1 MVKKRSATAISESQK
16 KAVEKEIK
24 AKQSEVKYDLR
35 DFTVDYLVQQFN
47 DDRFYVPPYQR
58 QFIWPSKHR
67 CRFIESVMLGLP
79 IPMMFV
85 ADMEDGRL
93 EIVDGAQRIQTL
105 ECFKSNDLRLTGLNR
120 LPSLNA
126 FRYEDLPLSQQR
138 KFDNK
143 ALRIVVLEDTTTP
156 ETRQE
161 IFDRVNTSGVK
172 ARASEIRRGANQ
184 GKFMKFITKCAK
196 DALFVKLCPM
206 SDASRMRYED
216 EELVLRFFAYSDN
229 YMQFRHDVDK
239 FLTAYVQAQARKFDE
254 KRLKREFSDMLK
266 FVQKHF
272 PYGFTKNER
281 AKTTPRVRFEAISVG
296 VILALRA
303 EPNLVPDNPRSWLE
317 SEAFEGHT
325 QIHSTNSFQRLSGR
339 VHFVRDQ
346 LRCKNE
352 RSSSQ
357 PAAKLIGLDA

>member
-1 MVKKRSATAISESQK
+1 MAKKRTATRIDESQK
-16 KAVEKEIK
+16 RAVEKEIK

-58 QFIWPSKHR
+58 QFIWPNKHR

-85 ADMEDGRL
+85 ADMADGRL

-105 ECFKSNDLRLTGLNR
+105 ECFKSNDLRLSGLSR
-120 LPSLNA
+120 LPLLND
-126 FRYEDLPLSQQR
+126 FHYEDLPVSQQR

-172 ARASEIRRGANQ
+172 ARPSEIRRGANQ
-184 GKFMKFITKCAK
+184 GKFMKFITRCAK
-196 DALFVKLCPM
+196 DALFEKLCPM
-206 SDASRMRYED
+206 SDASRKRYEN
-216 EELVLRFFAYSDN
+216 EELVLRFFAYSDS
-229 YMQFRHDVDK
+229 YKQFRHDVDN
-239 FLTAYVQAQARKFDE
+239 FLTAYVKLQTRKFDE
-254 KRLKREFSDMLK
+254 ARMKKEFSEMLE

-296 VILALRA
+296 VILALRE
-303 EPNLVPDNPRSWLE
+303 EPDLVPDNPRSWLE
-317 SEAFEGHT
+317 SEEFEKETTTHA
-325 QIHSTNSFQRLSGR
+325 SNSLQRLKSR
-339 VHFVRDQ
+339 IEFVRDH
-346 LRCKNE
+346 L
-352 RSSSQ
+352 
-357 PAAKLIGLDA
+357 LGLEG

>member
-1 MVKKRSATAISESQK
+1 MKKRTATAISESQK

-58 QFIWPSKHR
+58 QFIWPNQHR

-105 ECFKSNDLRLTGLNR
+105 ECFKSNDLKLTGLNR
-120 LPSLNA
+120 LPSLNS
-126 FRYEDLPLSQQR
+126 FRYEDLPVSQQR
-138 KFDNK
+138 KLDNK
-143 ALRIVVLEDTTTP
+143 ALRIVVLEDSTTP

-172 ARASEIRRGANQ
+172 ARPSEIRRGANQ
-184 GKFMKFITKCAK
+184 GKFMKFIMKCAK
-196 DALFVKLCPM
+196 DELFVKLCPM
-206 SDASRMRYED
+206 SDASRKRYED

-229 YMQFRHDVDK
+229 YKEFRHDVDN
-239 FLTAYVQAQARKFDE
+239 FLTAYVKTKVRKFDE
-254 KRLKREFSDMLK
+254 ARMKREFSDMLK

-296 VILALRA
+296 VNLALRE
-303 EPNLVPDNPRSWLE
+303 EPNVVPDNPRYWLE
-317 SEAFEGHT
+317 SEDFESHT
-325 QIHSTNSFQRLSGR
+325 QIHSTNSLPRLSGR
-339 VHFVRDQ
+339 IHFVRDR
-346 LRCKNE
+346 LLGRDHSHDS
-352 RSSSQ
+352 RSHESLAS
-357 PAAKLIGLDA
+357 L